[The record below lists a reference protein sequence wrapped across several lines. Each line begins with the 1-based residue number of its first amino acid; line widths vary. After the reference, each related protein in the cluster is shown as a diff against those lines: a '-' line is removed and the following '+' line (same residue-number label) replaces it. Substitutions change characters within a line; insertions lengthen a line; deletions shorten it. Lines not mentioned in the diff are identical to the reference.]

1 MEKPD
6 SDASKP
12 AGTVEHH
19 EEMKTAVHDV
29 PDTFTALVEDVS
41 YGPGGIRGIIASP
54 FVFGAAFL
62 ASLGGFSFGYDQ
74 GVISIINVMPQFLD
88 QYPELKGGGFWTGFM
103 TGMLELGAFLGCFF
117 MPWLADKISRKWALS
132 VVVVIFCIGAIIQT
146 AAPDYG
152 TLVFG
157 RFFGGIGV
165 GTLALGAPLY
175 ISEIAPPHLR
185 GALLVL
191 ESVSIVLGAVVSY
204 WITYA
209 TRHMEGDIAFRLP
222 FGLQMVCAIILGV
235 GIHVFP
241 YSPRWL
247 ALVGRESECL
257 QSLSRLRRLPPTD
270 WRVKTEFQAIITEVD
285 FQKRMLERRHP
296 NTTGFRLE
304 IATWLDLFRS
314 WKRVSIGAGVA
325 FFQQFSGINGFI
337 YYAPL
342 LFRSL
347 GQDDEMS
354 LILSGM
360 INIGQLVAVVLCF
373 FIIDHVGRRPLAIW
387 GAFGMATPYIVMSA
401 TVGAFS
407 HDWPGHK
414 AAGWA
419 TCALAYI
426 YILAYGVSYSPL
438 AWALPAEVF
447 SNSTRAK
454 GVALSTSVVWL
465 CNFIIGVIVPIM
477 IEDAGYGTY
486 VFFAIMCVLAGV
498 WAFFLVPETKGKT
511 LEEMDDVFGDSTA
524 REEKQVMAEVLRDNE
539 SRAAEVLV
547 NEQVAKAQPP
557 NNCRTRHYK
566 CLSAG
571 RGVRGLQ
578 ADDGAQVTARCP
590 IDFIAENGLDGD
602 DSDEGDEL
610 EQSPLHA
617 AVVPAADLSLDA
629 DLILDPALFDVSE
642 PIQYFRVDI
651 PQRARTND
659 TLANAILALSSRILQ
674 WKNGYSPH
682 IADRYYQRCL
692 EALIPALNDESLV
705 MDETL
710 LAATIFLRMLE
721 EMDSH
726 ISGFDDGGHLSGTQ
740 AIISVAT
747 NTYGHIVPTGFRLAA
762 YWTAFRQELWLALH
776 KQQPVTMS
784 VRRVCGFD
792 DAHGFGPAPDWVWC
806 QRAVAH
812 CADVLDCIFGNDEAG
827 KDAAAKRWKWLLEDN
842 ARWWSSLPKSFEPF
856 FGRWEDA
863 SEDKFPDSAAG
874 GLKKR

>member
-1 MEKPD
+1 M
-6 SDASKP
+6 
-12 AGTVEHH
+12 
-19 EEMKTAVHDV
+19 
-29 PDTFTALVEDVS
+29 LVKS
-41 YGPGGIRGIIASP
+41 S
-54 FVFGAAFL
+54 
-62 ASLGGFSFGYDQ
+62 
-74 GVISIINVMPQFLD
+74 
-88 QYPELKGGGFWTGFM
+88 
-103 TGMLELGAFLGCFF
+103 
-117 MPWLADKISRKWALS
+117 LADICL
-132 VVVVIFCIGAIIQT
+132 Q
-146 AAPDYG
+146 
-152 TLVFG
+152 
-157 RFFGGIGV
+157 
-165 GTLALGAPLY
+165 GAPLY

-235 GIHVFP
+235 GIHIFP

-438 AWALPAEVF
+438 AWGELQRCVCGDRMLTNHQRCRRKCFRTAPA
-447 SNSTRAK
+447 
-454 GVALSTSVVWL
+454 
-465 CNFIIGVIVPIM
+465 
-477 IEDAGYGTY
+477 
-486 VFFAIMCVLAGV
+486 
-498 WAFFLVPETKGKT
+498 
-511 LEEMDDVFGDSTA
+511 
-524 REEKQVMAEVLRDNE
+524 
-539 SRAAEVLV
+539 
-547 NEQVAKAQPP
+547 
-557 NNCRTRHYK
+557 
-566 CLSAG
+566 
-571 RGVRGLQ
+571 
-578 ADDGAQVTARCP
+578 
-590 IDFIAENGLDGD
+590 
-602 DSDEGDEL
+602 
-610 EQSPLHA
+610 
-617 AVVPAADLSLDA
+617 
-629 DLILDPALFDVSE
+629 
-642 PIQYFRVDI
+642 
-651 PQRARTND
+651 QRALLCRRRWSGCATSSS
-659 TLANAILALSSRILQ
+659 ASSSR
-674 WKNGYSPH
+674 S
-682 IADRYYQRCL
+682 
-692 EALIPALNDESLV
+692 
-705 MDETL
+705 
-710 LAATIFLRMLE
+710 
-721 EMDSH
+721 
-726 ISGFDDGGHLSGTQ
+726 
-740 AIISVAT
+740 
-747 NTYGHIVPTGFRLAA
+747 
-762 YWTAFRQELWLALH
+762 
-776 KQQPVTMS
+776 
-784 VRRVCGFD
+784 
-792 DAHGFGPAPDWVWC
+792 
-806 QRAVAH
+806 
-812 CADVLDCIFGNDEAG
+812 
-827 KDAAAKRWKWLLEDN
+827 
-842 ARWWSSLPKSFEPF
+842 
-856 FGRWEDA
+856 
-863 SEDKFPDSAAG
+863 
-874 GLKKR
+874 